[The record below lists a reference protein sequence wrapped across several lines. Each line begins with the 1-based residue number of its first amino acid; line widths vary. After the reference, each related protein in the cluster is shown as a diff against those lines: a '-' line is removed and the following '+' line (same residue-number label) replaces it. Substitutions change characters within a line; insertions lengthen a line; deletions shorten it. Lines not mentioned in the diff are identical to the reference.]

1 MAKSDIHLNSSELCN
16 FTAHIFQESEQNPS
30 SDSIEILLN
39 AIGNSFHC
47 DRVFICERRK
57 NGSFDNT
64 YEWCAPG
71 VVSARDVFQNSPA
84 SIFASWYSM
93 YNKTHDC
100 FIQNVSELKNT
111 NLDLFYLL
119 SNQGI
124 HTVLSDQIRYHGAD
138 YGIIGADNPSPES
151 IDRFADALRMIRP
164 YIASLL
170 YSRDLK
176 RTMLESGFIDKLTGA
191 GSRLSLSDLLDRI
204 SRTGPLGLLAVDLIN
219 LEQYNRIHGHHAG
232 DELLKQ
238 VTVLLSNIFGPN
250 FVFRIDGDEFLA
262 LYLEPDDANLK
273 QKQQYLE
280 QALLEKDIH
289 AACVSVYENPWTT
302 EFDTLR
308 RRMDLSLYEK
318 KASILR
324 DRKMDRAVSAEHYNK
339 TLLLADL
346 VSNSITALYRSSGIR
361 LSPKY
366 NSLSEAL
373 QLRVSNIHP
382 EDQEIFRLFWNQ
394 DQIRSRFR
402 RQPGST
408 HSIVYRVKEG
418 DGWIQTEE
426 SLELLEKSEN
436 VFRLLIT
443 IRADS
448 AMRPFQP
455 IRDMIIEPDAH
466 TKASLTMYRNKE
478 FFRRAAYWLS
488 QTDAKRVAMAA
499 LDINH
504 FKLYNSMFGR
514 DAGNHM
520 LEMIQSTLLEYSRR
534 YHGIS
539 GYMGNDN
546 FAILLPLYRI
556 SAEDFAARIEEE
568 LRKFRIPTLFMP
580 YAGVYICDD
589 FSLLPS
595 EQYEF
600 ANLASDNISGN
611 LNRHVIFFDK
621 EAYQQQKEEQ
631 FLLLDIEDGLGKEEF
646 LFYLQPKVNMRTG
659 CLTSFEA
666 LVRWNRNGQIL
677 SPARFVETMER
688 ANIIYRLDLMI
699 LRQVCEWLRNRLDQ
713 NLPVIPVSVNLSR
726 ADFRYG
732 KITEEVEKIID
743 AWRIPPRLIQIEIT
757 ESAFTEDDGE
767 ILRSISTLQKH
778 GHRILLDDFGK
789 GYSSLNS
796 LSSMNFDIL
805 KLDKQFID
813 ALDNEEN
820 RSIVESI
827 IRMAHMIGLLV
838 VAEGVESAEQADILM
853 QLNCYYCQ
861 GYHFYKP
868 MPKEDAGTLIN
879 DISIIQKEPPFI
891 SGMRFGRLNF
901 AEQINSIIGP
911 VAIFEVTDKSIH
923 MLQMNDAYGRILSE
937 EAENLNNNSDVMRQ
951 LDQPEADVRHSFAM
965 ADITPGYKSSASFR
979 KKDGQFIM
987 LEATIYPVSKT
998 DQASFYMVSLKQKDM
1013 L

>member
-1 MAKSDIHLNSSELCN
+1 M
-16 FTAHIFQESEQNPS
+16 
-30 SDSIEILLN
+30 
-39 AIGNSFHC
+39 
-47 DRVFICERRK
+47 
-57 NGSFDNT
+57 
-64 YEWCAPG
+64 
-71 VVSARDVFQNSPA
+71 
-84 SIFASWYSM
+84 
-93 YNKTHDC
+93 
-100 FIQNVSELKNT
+100 
-111 NLDLFYLL
+111 
-119 SNQGI
+119 
-124 HTVLSDQIRYHGAD
+124 
-138 YGIIGADNPSPES
+138 
-151 IDRFADALRMIRP
+151 
-164 YIASLL
+164 
-170 YSRDLK
+170 
-176 RTMLESGFIDKLTGA
+176 
-191 GSRLSLSDLLDRI
+191 
-204 SRTGPLGLLAVDLIN
+204 
-219 LEQYNRIHGHHAG
+219 
-232 DELLKQ
+232 
-238 VTVLLSNIFGPN
+238 
-250 FVFRIDGDEFLA
+250 FRIDGDEFLA
-262 LYLEPDDANLK
+262 LYLEQDDANLK
-273 QKQQYLE
+273 RKQQYLE
-280 QALLEKDIH
+280 QAFLEKDIH
-289 AACVSVYENPWTT
+289 AACVSMYENPWTA

-324 DRKMDRAVSAEHYNK
+324 NTAADRSLSAEHYNK

-346 VSNSITALYRSSGIR
+346 VSDSITALYRSSGIR

-373 QLRVSNIHP
+373 QLRVCNIHP
-382 EDQEIFRLFWNQ
+382 EDQELFRLFWNQ

-408 HSIVYRVKEG
+408 HSIVYRVKEE

-426 SLELLEKSEN
+426 SLELLEKNED

-443 IRADS
+443 IRADT

-466 TKASLTMYRNKE
+466 IKAALTMYRNKE
-478 FFRRAAYWLS
+478 FFHRAAYWLS
-488 QTDAKRVAMAA
+488 QTDAKRVAMVA

-546 FAILLPLYRI
+546 FAILLPLYKI
-556 SAEDFAARIEEE
+556 SQEDFAARIEED
-568 LRKFRIPTLFMP
+568 LRMIHIPPLFLP

-611 LNRHVIFFDK
+611 LNRHVIFFNR
-621 EAYQQQKEEQ
+621 EEYQQQKEEQ
-631 FLLLDIEDGLGKEEF
+631 FLLLDIEDGLRKEEF
-646 LFYLQPKVNMRTG
+646 IFYLQPKVNMRTG

-666 LVRWNRNGQIL
+666 LVRWNRGGKIL
-677 SPARFVETMER
+677 SPAMFVETMEK
-688 ANIIYRLDLMI
+688 ASIIYRLDLMI
-699 LRQVCEWLRNRLDQ
+699 LRQVCDWLRSRLDQ

-732 KITEEVEKIID
+732 KITEEVGRIID
-743 AWRIPPRLIQIEIT
+743 SRRIPPYLVQIEIT
-757 ESAFTEDDGE
+757 ESAVTEDDGE

-796 LSSMNFDIL
+796 LSSMNIDIL

-813 ALDNEEN
+813 ALDNEED
-820 RSIVESI
+820 RRIVESV

-838 VAEGVESAEQADILM
+838 VAEGVESAKQAEILM

-868 MPKEDAGTLIN
+868 MMKEEAGELIN
-879 DISIIQKEPPFI
+879 DASIIQKEPPYI

-901 AEQINSIIGP
+901 AELIDERLITAEQINSIIGP

-923 MLQMNDAYGRILSE
+923 MLQMNDAYGRILAE
-937 EAENLNNNSDVMRQ
+937 EAENLNDNSAVMRR
-951 LDQPEADVRHSFAM
+951 LDQPEEDIRHSFAM
-965 ADITPGYKSSASFR
+965 ADITPGYKSRAPYQ
-979 KKDGQFIM
+979 KKDGQVIM

-998 DQASFYMVSLKQKDM
+998 DQANFYMVSLRQENA